1 MTTNQLIMG
10 TATGESCTSVAGWGM
25 VTVWT
30 MLGSTTDYIGSLPDT
45 DGYKITASLTWAD
58 TSLYTT
64 SRGGETLTNLDT
76 AYGTCVVSVD
86 NVGNTQLDTEIDS
99 GNQVICHWLYYKGG
113 SVLTAGSTAD
123 DKTGLVYGE
132 TRYLNGSE
140 WGYNGSGIVGS
151 NIKTLGTALTAG

>member
-151 NIKTLGTALTAG
+151 NIKTLGTALTAA